1 MIHFNGAFA
10 RAFPERV
17 AANRERIE
25 RREAV
30 AKAHDPFGGALD
42 DIAEAEARG
51 QQAVTRA
58 LRNPMHPMPV
68 DDDPDGLSKNVH
80 HSFKAGDRIT
90 VNSPGH
96 HAHGHAG
103 KIVDDRSDSQLE
115 VKLDSGHTIHCAGS
129 DLVPEDFPDPVETIA
144 NALKRGETV
153 TAGTRLQKTFESYP
167 NIQKFVSNGQIR
179 FQDRDKIF
187 G

>member
-1 MIHFNGAFA
+1 MIEFLEAD
-10 RAFPERV
+10 
-17 AANRERIE
+17 IE
-25 RREAV
+25 RLEKHHALRRGR
-30 AKAHDPFGGALD
+30 DPFGSD
-42 DIAEAEARG
+42 SE
-51 QQAVTRA
+51 
-58 LRNPMHPMPV
+58 
-68 DDDPDGLSKNVH
+68 PDSLSKNVRH
-80 HSFKAGDRIT
+80 NFKAGDRVT
-90 VNSPGH
+90 VDSPGH

-103 KIVDDRSDSQLE
+103 KIVDDRSDSRLE

-153 TAGTRLQKTFESYP
+153 TAGTRLQKIFESYP